1 MGPEISGFFRLLSLP
16 VPTGL
21 TKSGAKLARQAPSAA
36 KEAYVNKY
44 DISQNTKCSSF
55 QKLAEVVARFG

>member
-1 MGPEISGFFRLLSLP
+1 MNSY
-16 VPTGL
+16 
-21 TKSGAKLARQAPSAA
+21 KSKFPKEGQGNPKMPKKLYFH
-36 KEAYVNKY
+36 KLFIFINDFYLYVNKY